1 VLTSWL
7 WKTDQQK
14 AQATVQASVD
24 RLSLTLDEVKSKF
37 GPSNLPRVPANTRSF
52 RPTTAVPP
60 LELDRET
67 EIDPLVM
74 MDGAAVTGIGNASL
88 PEKQQR
94 LQEKK
99 QQ

>member
-1 VLTSWL
+1 
-7 WKTDQQK
+7 
-14 AQATVQASVD
+14 
-24 RLSLTLDEVKSKF
+24 VKSKF
-37 GPSNLPRVPANTRSF
+37 GPSNLPRVPTNTRPY
-52 RPTTAVPP
+52 RPIAPVPP
-60 LELDRET
+60 LDLDRET